1 MTNHCESDSNIYKHS
16 PLRMTIRIK
25 STSNCPSG
33 EYPAIFCNSEVVK
46 YPKGKRQILSF
57 LIMNEDNTKPR
68 SNNMG
73 ENYYAVAVCNPSKGS
88 NPKSKVHKI
97 LKAMLTE
104 DEYEPLHSELALPSM
119 EEYLPSKGAPKRIIK
134 VRVKKVGDEKQAFVV
149 SHIQRPRD
157 NEWECIEGEFE
168 GTFNMPT
175 DPLELYM
182 KLRHKIPK
190 EYLED
195 ADEMIKD
202 YTNKTLDYFEEGKL
216 ILNVDYKKTHG
227 PESQCSRQHKKL
239 LDFLEQQDLKVLFP
253 KLQQS

>member
-1 MTNHCESDSNIYKHS
+1 
-16 PLRMTIRIK
+16 MTIRIK

-104 DEYEPLHSELALPSM
+104 DEYDPLHSELALPSM
-119 EEYLPSKGAPKRIIK
+119 DEYLPSKGAPNRIIK
-134 VRVKKVGDEKQAFVV
+134 VRVKKVGDEKQAAVV

-168 GTFNMPT
+168 GSFNMPT
-175 DPLELYM
+175 DPMELYK
-182 KLRHKIPK
+182 KLRPKIPK
-190 EYLED
+190 KFLDSTDDYIKSLTSKSHPYY
-195 ADEMIKD
+195 DESGKFMVKPD
-202 YTNKTLDYFEEGKL
+202 YEKM
-216 ILNVDYKKTHG
+216 HG
-227 PESQCSRQHKKL
+227 QQSVNSRMHNKL
-239 LDFLEQQDLKVLFP
+239 LNFLETQDLKVLFP
-253 KLQQS
+253 ELSIDLK